1 MTIYTVENIR
11 VDWED
16 LLERLKHHPSTQD
29 FEHFKQVVSAYW
41 DDKNK
46 GEVLKASFVQTY
58 EQITSY
64 CEATQEFL
72 LSIMFDFTITN
83 LIVDILPQVF
93 DQLLAQECSM
103 EHEFLIVRYFIAY
116 RCEGISKRLSVEGF
130 RELMERYPSEQMQ
143 AHILT
148 HVGDLYGYNIYVTPE
163 NRQAAIDLCYEY
175 VQHPNKRLAYIASIE
190 LMRSLNFETA
200 DDIICKVVNAFVEP
214 SPYMNFY
221 RDTYLVYRRVRKEFL
236 FSDITERGS
245 TRSEKHATP
254 ADILFLTNHVSLFRQ
269 TGKKQFTLVVPLLL
283 SHLQPQNHN
292 SFIIQA
298 IMLMVFGD
306 NTIQNYRSFN
316 KVQQQVLETLVEKQW
331 LREDKIT
338 GELLE
343 AHAIPQ
349 NFIDLQ
355 VLLNRQSDRKALP
368 DFDKLYEVDWKN
380 TTHAYGE
387 ATDVP
392 LQIMKLCSEDNE
404 TREEAW
410 WQLWG
415 NLFHQGSRYPA
426 SVLAVPYFID
436 LLKYEQVADKEK
448 IMQYLLGLTLGYP
461 EYYIHTSLNY
471 ERDILNFE
479 NEDEAV
485 MAELYH
491 GVAEG
496 IPVYLGFLEG
506 GTMEEKQAA
515 IFLLAWFYPFQKKI
529 VPALKYFIEEEEN
542 EMVQANILLAL
553 SYLTSPTP
561 ANNHADFFRQW
572 YQQAQNQWTK
582 LAATIALYRLDEPKY
597 RQEVLNEL
605 LQQLGRSVAEEQQQA
620 EETIVQTNLPWVD
633 EFGNMESFISGFF
646 DELNEQQTS
655 HVNQV
660 LLEKIRTVSM
670 FESLALN
677 NILFRL
683 NFEYVGKRPVAFDQ
697 LTKKQVGILQELL
710 SIEQIWKVG
719 NFMSLLSDY
728 GLPQGRKEMGTFLK
742 VGGLWS

>member
-1 MTIYTVENIR
+1 MTIYTVENIQ

-41 DDKNK
+41 VDQDK
-46 GEVLKASFVQTY
+46 GEVLKASFVQIY

-93 DQLLAQECSM
+93 DQLLAQECSL
-103 EHEFLIVRYFIAY
+103 EHEFLVVRYFIAY
-116 RCEGISKRLSVEGF
+116 RCEGIGIWLSVEDF
-130 RELMERYPSEQMQ
+130 RGLMERYPSEQMQ

-148 HVGDLYGYNIYVTPE
+148 HVGDLYGYNTYVTPE

-175 VQHPNKRLAYIASIE
+175 VQHPNQRLAYIASIG

-245 TRSEKHATP
+245 KQSEKHATP

-306 NTIQNYRSFN
+306 NTIQNYRNFN

-479 NEDEAV
+479 SEDEAL

-496 IPVYLGFLEG
+496 IPVYLHFLEG

-572 YQQAQNQWTK
+572 YQQAQSQWTK
-582 LAATIALYRLDEPKY
+582 LAATIALYRLDEPQY

-620 EETIVQTNLPWVD
+620 EETIAQTNLPWVD

-683 NFEYVGKRPVAFDQ
+683 NFEYAGKRPVAFDQ

-710 SIEQIWKVG
+710 AIEQIWKVG
-719 NFMSLLSDY
+719 NFISLLSDY
-728 GLPQGRKEMGTFLK
+728 GLPQGRQEMRTFLK
-742 VGGLWS
+742 AGGL